1 MLIWGIT
8 IWCFFSLLS
17 DTNWNDLLQK
27 SIYLTNNRKVNLSQT
42 IVLKQYDDQAFEQ
55 LFKAHY
61 KALHAYANMILKDL
75 ELAEELVQNLFLR
88 FWEKRELLNVQTS
101 IKAYL
106 YKCIYNDSLNYLKH
120 ERVKEKYQDFAQ
132 HAMEQ
137 LSESAAA
144 KVEMTELK
152 QQLSIALNEL
162 PEQCR
167 TIFQLSRFEELK
179 YREIAEQLGISIKTV
194 ENQMGKALRI
204 LRVKLVDFLVLVI
217 VLIYYRDFLN

>member
-1 MLIWGIT
+1 LA
-8 IWCFFSLLS
+8 
-17 DTNWNDLLQK
+17 NYK
-27 SIYLTNNRKVNLSQT
+27 KVNST
-42 IVLKQYDDQAFEQ
+42 GNVALKQYDDEAFEQ

-120 ERVKEKYQDFAQ
+120 ERIKEKYQDFAQ
-132 HAMEQ
+132 HAMDH

-144 KVEMTELK
+144 KAELNELQ
-152 QQLSIALNEL
+152 QQLGVALNEL

-204 LRVKLVDFLVLVI
+204 LRIKLVDFLVLV
-217 VLIYYRDFLN
+217 LIYKDFLN

>member
-1 MLIWGIT
+1 MA
-8 IWCFFSLLS
+8 
-17 DTNWNDLLQK
+17 NYK
-27 SIYLTNNRKVNLSQT
+27 KVNST
-42 IVLKQYDDQAFEQ
+42 GNVALKQYDDEAFEQ

-120 ERVKEKYQDFAQ
+120 ERIKEKYQDFAQ
-132 HAMEQ
+132 HAMDH

-144 KVEMTELK
+144 KAELNELQ
-152 QQLSIALNEL
+152 QQLGVALNEL

-204 LRVKLVDFLVLVI
+204 LRIKLVDFLVLV
-217 VLIYYRDFLN
+217 LIYKDFLN

>member
-1 MLIWGIT
+1 M
-8 IWCFFSLLS
+8 
-17 DTNWNDLLQK
+17 
-27 SIYLTNNRKVNLSQT
+27 NLSQT
-42 IVLKQYDDQAFEQ
+42 IVLKQYDDEAFEQ

-75 ELAEELVQNLFLR
+75 AHAEELVQNLFLR
-88 FWEKRELLNVQTS
+88 LWEKRELLNVQTS
-101 IKAYL
+101 VKAYL

-120 ERVKEKYQDFAQ
+120 EKVKEKYQDFAQ
-132 HAMEQ
+132 RSMDN

-144 KVEMTELK
+144 QIEMNELL
-152 QQLSIALNEL
+152 QQLNIALNEL

-194 ENQMGKALRI
+194 ESQMGKALRI
-204 LRVKLVDFLVLVI
+204 LRFKLVDFLVLVL